1 EIGETGSGGPVLF
14 GINEDPGYP
23 KTYGSFAGSI
33 GYWALWV
40 LPLILFTG
48 FYFYQE
54 QQDKKAADVTG
65 NKRRNASKEAIKR
78 LAKAN
83 TYLKK
88 GEEKPFYDELVRAMY
103 GYVSDKLNLSPSAL
117 SRENIS
123 EALRTE
129 KVLEERVQSFTS
141 ILDESEMALFAP
153 MAIAGGMQGM
163 YDKASA
169 LITEMEQDIEA
180 A

>member
-1 EIGETGSGGPVLF
+1 
-14 GINEDPGYP
+14 
-23 KTYGSFAGSI
+23 
-33 GYWALWV
+33 
-40 LPLILFTG
+40 
-48 FYFYQE
+48 
-54 QQDKKAADVTG
+54 
-65 NKRRNASKEAIKR
+65 
-78 LAKAN
+78 
-83 TYLKK
+83 
-88 GEEKPFYDELVRAMY
+88 
-103 GYVSDKLNLSPSAL
+103 NLSPSAL